1 MKKTLLSIFLAFTA
15 AMALPAQ
22 EQKFTVSGNIDGLE
36 KGDTLRFRQ
45 IILPGWKDGDT
56 FDVVLK
62 KDGRFKYKG
71 AQEHDMYYIM
81 EYHPVNG
88 SAPECD
94 RSGKTMI
101 IAGNDRI
108 RLSGSRDY
116 IYYSRLEGG
125 VYDDPA
131 LAECLAVEDSVGAAR
146 GDIMR
151 RIEEANAA
159 EDYET
164 ARKISEEFN
173 SFYNDNHGAARS
185 EELISEYFKDNPQG
199 NNYILVERL
208 QKMSYTPIDKA
219 KKDYDSYSPEVK
231 ESYFGKAS
239 AELLCR
245 LEAIA
250 VGSQAPDFTLSL
262 TDGTTVSK
270 DDFNGKYLLIYHWG
284 MCPGSMQID
293 PEVQS
298 LYSKYKDK
306 GLCIIG
312 ITESIDEFRGF
323 AEGIPEG
330 TSSPSIGID
339 DLKSRMDGMLAHPW
353 PEAELKTGCVR
364 NQAVSETF
372 MITGWPYFILIGPD
386 GTILARDFHEAF
398 YEARTILND
407 RFGPVHQ
414 Q

>member
-1 MKKTLLSIFLAFTA
+1 MKKIAL
-15 AMALPAQ
+15 AMAVVLACGISTAAQ
-22 EQKFTVSGNIDGLE
+22 EQRFTVSGNIDGLE

-62 KDGRFKYKG
+62 KDSRFKYKG
-71 AQEHDMYYIM
+71 TQGHDMYYIM
-81 EYHPVNG
+81 EYHPVCG

-125 VYDDPA
+125 VYDDPR

-151 RIEEANAA
+151 RLEEANAA

-173 SFYNDNHGAARS
+173 SFYNDNHGAARPV
-185 EELISEYFKDNPQG
+185 ELISEYFKDNPQG
-199 NNYILVERL
+199 NNYILVDRL
-208 QKMSYTPIDKA
+208 QRMSYTPLDRA
-219 KKDYDSYSPEVK
+219 KEEYDAYSPEVK
-231 ESYFGKAS
+231 QSYYGKVS
-239 AELLCR
+239 ADLLGR
-245 LEAIA
+245 LEAIDL
-250 VGSQAPDFTLSL
+250 GRQAPYFSL
-262 TDGTTVSK
+262 TLNDGTPVSN
-270 DDFNGKYLLIYHWG
+270 DDFKGKYLLIYHWG

-298 LYSKYKDK
+298 LYSKYKNK

-339 DLKSRMDGMLAHPW
+339 DLKARMDGMLAHPW
-353 PEAELKTGCVR
+353 PEAELKTGR
-364 NQAVSETF
+364 AENQKTADTF
-372 MITGWPYFILIGPD
+372 MVSGLPYFIFIGPD
-386 GTILARDFHEAF
+386 GTILARDFQPAF
-398 YEARTILND
+398 YQAKETLLKAV
-407 RFGPVHQ
+407 GK
-414 Q
+414 

>member
-1 MKKTLLSIFLAFTA
+1 MKKIAL
-15 AMALPAQ
+15 AMAVVLACGISTAAQ
-22 EQKFTVSGNIDGLE
+22 EQRFTVSGNVDGLE

-62 KDGRFKYKG
+62 KDGKFKYKG

-101 IAGNDRI
+101 ITGNDRI

-125 VYDDPA
+125 VYDDPR

-151 RIEEANAA
+151 RLEEANAA

-250 VGSQAPDFTLSL
+250 VGRQAPDFTLSL

-270 DDFNGKYLLIYHWG
+270 DDFKGKYLLIYHWG

-298 LYSKYKDK
+298 LYSKYKNK

-339 DLKSRMDGMLAHPW
+339 DLKARMDGMLAHPW
-353 PEAELKTGCVR
+353 PEAELKTGR
-364 NQAVSETF
+364 AENQKTADTF
-372 MITGWPYFILIGPD
+372 MVSGLPYFIFIGPD
-386 GTILARDFHEAF
+386 GTILARDFQPAF
-398 YEARTILND
+398 YQAKETLLKAV
-407 RFGPVHQ
+407 GK
-414 Q
+414 

>member
-1 MKKTLLSIFLAFTA
+1 MKKIAL
-15 AMALPAQ
+15 AMAVVLACGISTAAQ
-22 EQKFTVSGNIDGLE
+22 EQRFTVSGNIDGLE

-56 FDVVLK
+56 FDIVLK

-125 VYDDPA
+125 VYDDPR

-151 RIEEANAA
+151 RLEEANAA

-199 NNYILVERL
+199 NNYILVERI

-250 VGSQAPDFTLSL
+250 VGRQAPDFTLSL
-262 TDGTTVSK
+262 TDGTTVSN
-270 DDFNGKYLLIYHWG
+270 DDFKGKYLLIYHWG

-293 PEVQS
+293 PDVQA
-298 LYSKYKDK
+298 LYGKYREN
-306 GLCIIG
+306 GLCVIG
-312 ITESIDEFRGF
+312 LTESIDEFRNL
-323 AEGIPEG
+323 ADGIPEG
-330 TSSPSIGID
+330 SSSPSIGID
-339 DLKSRMDGMLAHPW
+339 DLKARVTGMLEHPW
-353 PEAELKTGCVR
+353 KEAETGRAENQKT
-364 NQAVSETF
+364 ADTF
-372 MITGWPYFILIGPD
+372 MVSGLPYFIFIGPD
-386 GTILARDFHEAF
+386 GTILARDFQPAF
-398 YEARTILND
+398 YQAKETLLKAV
-407 RFGPVHQ
+407 GK
-414 Q
+414 